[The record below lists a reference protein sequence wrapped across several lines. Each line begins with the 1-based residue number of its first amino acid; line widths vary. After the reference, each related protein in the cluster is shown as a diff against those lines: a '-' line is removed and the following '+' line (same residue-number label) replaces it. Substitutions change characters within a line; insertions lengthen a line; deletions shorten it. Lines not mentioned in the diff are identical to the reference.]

1 MSAFAMLWV
10 SIQTFFY
17 LDEQRMKIVEMG
29 GAQKIVDMLSD
40 AKDDAQRKE
49 ALNAIIVLARV
60 GQYLLSVLHFSMI
73 NQCD

>member
-10 SIQTFFY
+10 FIQTLFY

-40 AKDDAQRKE
+40 AKDDAPRKE

-60 GQYLLSVLHFSMI
+60 GQYLLSVLHFYMI
-73 NQCD
+73 

>member
-1 MSAFAMLWV
+1 
-10 SIQTFFY
+10 
-17 LDEQRMKIVEMG
+17 MKIVEMG

-40 AKDDAQRKE
+40 AKDDAPRKE

>member
-10 SIQTFFY
+10 FIQTFFY

-40 AKDDAQRKE
+40 AKNDAPRKE